1 MRKAYVVVAMVLFA
15 VPGISPLPS
24 RAEVASVEAA
34 TAPGGEVEYLDS
46 AEASA
51 QLADVYARAGL
62 VEDAIGEYRRSIELD
77 PTRADRHFRLGL
89 AYQSQR
95 WFDEALEAYREA
107 ARLEPESAWARAAM
121 SIVQAKM
128 GQRSA
133 AFQTYRQVKSIDEEV
148 ARELLEVLLRYG
160 SFHDA

>member
-1 MRKAYVVVAMVLFA
+1 MRKAYVVVVMVVLA
-15 VPGISPLPS
+15 ALGIRPVSS
-24 RAEVASVEAA
+24 GAEVGSVGTTLA
-34 TAPGGEVEYLDS
+34 VEGAGHLDS

-62 VEDAIGEYRRSIELD
+62 VEDAIDEYRRSIELD

-95 WFDEALEAYREA
+95 WFDEALAAYREA